1 MEKVNLDYSIK
12 NIPIPTRK
20 SYLLQLMEK
29 IEMLIKRMRWKAIQF
44 SNNENNDS
52 KTEWYGLKSLSSP
65 RPVKELTPFENELIS
80 LVKNIKFR
88 KVRNHFQDRL
98 QQDLRRMKASNK
110 TMTFADKTTN
120 IYRLTREEYDKILN
134 DSITATYKK
143 ASNNIKKKIN
153 AAGKQVLRNNKVLKR
168 MQTNGENNCF
178 ISLKDH
184 KENFPN
190 NPTVRLINPGKNE
203 LRKISKVILDRIN
216 KTTRENLQ
224 LNQWKNASTVKLAQL
239 T

>member
-1 MEKVNLDYSIK
+1 MEKINLGYSIK

-20 SYLLQLMEK
+20 RYLLQLMEK
-29 IEMLIKRMRWKAIQF
+29 IEMVLKRMRWKTIQF
-44 SNNENNDS
+44 SNNKNNDS

-143 ASNNIKKKIN
+143 ANNNIKKKIN
-153 AAGKQVLRNNKVLKR
+153 AA
-168 MQTNGENNCF
+168 
-178 ISLKDH
+178 D
-184 KENFPN
+184 
-190 NPTVRLINPGKNE
+190 
-203 LRKISKVILDRIN
+203 
-216 KTTRENLQ
+216 
-224 LNQWKNASTVKLAQL
+224 
-239 T
+239 

>member
-1 MEKVNLDYSIK
+1 MEKVNLGYSIE

-29 IEMLIKRMRWKAIQF
+29 IEMVIKRMRWKAIQF

-65 RPVKELTPFENELIS
+65 RPVKELTSFENELIS
-80 LVKNIKFR
+80 IVKNIKFR

-134 DSITATYKK
+134 DSITATSRKR
-143 ASNNIKKKIN
+143 SML
-153 AAGKQVLRNNKVLKR
+153 LR
-168 MQTNGENNCF
+168 
-178 ISLKDH
+178 
-184 KENFPN
+184 
-190 NPTVRLINPGKNE
+190 
-203 LRKISKVILDRIN
+203 SK
-216 KTTRENLQ
+216 
-224 LNQWKNASTVKLAQL
+224 S
-239 T
+239 